1 MALPQTPALTTDCV
15 IFDPVGRVLLIRRK
29 HEPSAGSH
37 ALPGG
42 FVKIGETV
50 EATCRREVREKAGIE
65 VSVHSRRRL
74 LRPQARPPWL
84 HSQRCLRDLAAKRCF
99 AEGRVGCDERRM
111 GGHAPNYPWLRTRAY
126 PGRRQ
131 GQSREEAGRRLG
143 LGLSRGNP
151 SEMAFT
157 KRGLREQSTGV
168 GC

>member
-15 IFDPVGRVLLIRRK
+15 IFDPVGRVPLIRRK
-29 HEPSAGSH
+29 HERSAGSH
-37 ALPGG
+37 VLPGG
-42 FVKIGETV
+42 FVNRRDRGGYR
-50 EATCRREVREKAGIE
+50 RREVREKAGIE

-74 LRPQARPPWL
+74 LRPQARPPRL

-157 KRGLREQSTGV
+157 KRGLREQSTGI